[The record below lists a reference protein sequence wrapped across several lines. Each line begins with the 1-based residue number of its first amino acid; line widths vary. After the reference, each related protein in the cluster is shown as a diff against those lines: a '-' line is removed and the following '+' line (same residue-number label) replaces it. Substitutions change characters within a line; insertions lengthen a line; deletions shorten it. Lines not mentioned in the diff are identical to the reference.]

1 MYAMKLK
8 SKDIRKM
15 SSLERKTKLTELRKT
30 LFEARS
36 ESAMGGS
43 LSDPMK
49 IRMVRRSIAR
59 LLTIMHE
66 NNEI

>member
-1 MYAMKLK
+1 MKLK
-8 SKDIRKM
+8 NKEIRKM
-15 SSLERKTKLTELRKT
+15 SSLERKTKLTELRKN
-30 LFEARS
+30 LFESRS

-43 LSDPMK
+43 PSDPMK
-49 IRMVRRSIAR
+49 IRMLKRSIAR

>member
-1 MYAMKLK
+1 MKLD

-15 SSLERKTKLTELRKT
+15 SSLERKTKLTELRKN

-49 IRMVRRSIAR
+49 IRMLRRSIVCF
-59 LLTIMHE
+59 LIIMYE

>member
-1 MYAMKLK
+1 MKLNK
-8 SKDIRKM
+8 KDIRKM
-15 SSLERKTKLTELRKT
+15 SSLERKTRLTQLRKN

-49 IRMVRRSIAR
+49 IRMLRRSIAR
-59 LLTIMHE
+59 LMTIMHE